1 MKGGLYNEWIAADV
15 GTRITAIHEEDH
27 DKLVL
32 DDKEIRKLER
42 IKNSLNENV
51 RVQGDVEQCSRLE
64 IDENLEA
71 KKNSEL
77 KNAFEIMLE
86 SRKGGYTPSNT
97 PRKRFLKK
105 KIGER
110 KSLEKDKGMCRF
122 EIGSKDWRKM
132 KNNSIFQN

>member
-1 MKGGLYNEWIAADV
+1 MISLL
-15 GTRITAIHEEDH
+15 AINS
-27 DKLVL
+27 
-32 DDKEIRKLER
+32 RKLER
-42 IKNSLNENV
+42 IKDSLNENV

-97 PRKRFLKK
+97 PRKRFLRK

-110 KSLEKDKGMCRF
+110 KSLEKNKRHVSIRDWFKGL
-122 EIGSKDWRKM
+122 E
-132 KNNSIFQN
+132 KNEK